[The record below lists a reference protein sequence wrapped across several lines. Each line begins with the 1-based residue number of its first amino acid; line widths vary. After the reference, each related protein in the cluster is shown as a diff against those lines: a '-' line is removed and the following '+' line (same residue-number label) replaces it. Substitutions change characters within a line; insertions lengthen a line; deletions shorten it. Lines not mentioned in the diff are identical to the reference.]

1 MVREL
6 WEVTGNVYVNHI
18 GLKGQIVTVNLQLQF
33 SNLDT
38 LHILGQF
45 LATLYSF
52 HCRRNG
58 SNLFQI
64 TADAHPGMSGVSK
77 DQKFCEKFKNSHCQV
92 DHPAKIE

>member
-18 GLKGQIVTVNLQLQF
+18 GLKGQIVQVNLQLQF
-33 SNLDT
+33 SYLDI

-52 HCRRNG
+52 VT
-58 SNLFQI
+58 F
-64 TADAHPGMSGVSK
+64 
-77 DQKFCEKFKNSHCQV
+77 NSFLTG
-92 DHPAKIE
+92 